1 LHTCK
6 QIGVLLEQLCHIR
19 EREDRLYLVSAAKD
33 TEVEAGDNATADAMG
48 SDGNIPDGNN
58 LHTQIMGTQAAF
70 GTQLPLA
77 SRAHARDDEP
87 QVIGVKPLEPVRAS
101 NTQRTEIRPGAA
113 KTDSETHHLLLN
125 LLEEAGLSKSLTTSA
140 PGFAQ
145 SDLDKQRSDATPAEH
160 DSPKVASEWSPQ
172 QSIRPGPEADNGDA
186 TSSVPDRGEKR
197 VKKVREISLEPT
209 MAAEDIQ
216 IEEHDIQESLI
227 EDVSE
232 TMPECTWMKGFVF
245 NRETLTV
252 PKAQRDMLTRDASW
266 LKPPPG
272 VQPFQNGNMPQLI
285 LSACHRIADE
295 RADTDIEEE
304 SDPDPSAETVDPSPE
319 SPLQKTQNDE
329 PATTQDDDDT
339 DGEMSWEESPESPE
353 RPPKAHQELPPD
365 SSLEKSASHSEHDS
379 ASQPTSK
386 GKQPRN
392 SSAVDISDDD
402 KSDGPSSSPPDL
414 TGSDDEM
421 DMEESVPQALG
432 EDLAQRTQTSS
443 ASDKLPGFVS
453 LRSPVVVQVKETP
466 YREGKDAPDTVGGRV
481 SNATQSSSGEPKHT
495 SSTSIIHSTYDT
507 PSLSDLADLEI
518 VENPKDSPSN
528 SHGKN
533 AGAKQREVEV
543 PSSVAQ
549 NLNGDESGDM
559 DMSDNIIEAQDPKKE
574 PELDTAMQ
582 QQLQHKLGNG
592 KKPTSTS
599 HVTPRSAQL
608 PPKNDSVEPS
618 LAVPHLASQATK
630 RKLISSPTKSKR
642 RQSKRREIKIVGF
655 RDDAPSAVDPMA
667 AFRRDRE
674 ESLRRLREQR
684 NSSTSFDSRRELI
697 SRLTAEQDSDAMEVD
712 EDVKE
717 EKREPSPSMSP
728 GHRDLYDDPSPGKAP
743 SAGTPASPPPT
754 TNIQSSGCLRN
765 THTRGPVPISAQPPP
780 STPEIADQDGDMSV
794 FQSFKAAYPEYG
806 GDETHF
812 RNQCT
817 QMYQLEQEDK
827 MVPKW
832 QWDDFII
839 RNRTDYRQYVVDCI
853 GEGENPEPYHRFYKN
868 EIRDTLYK
876 KGIIANTKTLQRAL
890 EELDAAPTR
899 TEKPRQTAQPI
910 QKPKPVRRS
919 LPGAFNQPQKPTHD
933 RVNNTHSRPRHS
945 LPINPRLQAPSP
957 HRPTPS
963 SSASSSRHQPRPS
976 NPTNRVPSTSQS
988 AHRSSI
994 NTDPTD
1000 TADTGDTSTGIP
1012 DKYRNFYFGYQRLT
1026 SFTGST
1032 KVSSTPGKK

>member
-209 MAAEDIQ
+209 RAAEDIQ

-507 PSLSDLADLEI
+507 PSLSDLADLGV

-533 AGAKQREVEV
+533 AGAKQKEVEV

-549 NLNGDESGDM
+549 NPNGDESGDM
-559 DMSDNIIEAQDPKKE
+559 DMSDNSIEAQDPKKE
-574 PELDTAMQ
+574 PEPDTAIDR
-582 QQLQHKLGNG
+582 

-599 HVTPRSAQL
+599 HPTPRSVQL
-608 PPKNDSVEPS
+608 PPKIDSVDPS
-618 LAVPHLASQATK
+618 PAVPHPASQATK
-630 RKLISSPTKSKR
+630 RKLISSPSKSKR

-655 RDDAPSAVDPMA
+655 GDDALSAVDPMT

-684 NSSTSFDSRRELI
+684 NSSTSFDSRREPT

-712 EDVKE
+712 EVVKE
-717 EKREPSPSMSP
+717 EKRQPSPSMSP
-728 GHRDLYDDPSPGKAP
+728 RHRGLYDGPSPGKAP
-743 SAGTPASPPPT
+743 SAGTPASPLPT
-754 TNIQSSGCLRN
+754 TNIQSNSRLRN
-765 THTRGPVPISAQPPP
+765 THSRGPVPISAQPPP
-780 STPEIADQDGDMSV
+780 SSAGIADQDGDKSV
-794 FQSFKAAYPEYG
+794 FQSFRAAYPEYD
-806 GDETHF
+806 GDEKHF

-839 RNRTDYRQYVVDCI
+839 RNRTDYKQYAMDCI
-853 GEGENPEPYHRFYKN
+853 GEGENPEPYHRFYKD

-876 KGIIANTKTLQRAL
+876 KGIIGNTKTLERAL
-890 EELDAAPTR
+890 QELDAAPTR
-899 TEKPRQTAQPI
+899 TEKPKQTAQPI
-910 QKPKPVRRS
+910 QKPKPVRKS
-919 LPGAFNQPQKPTHD
+919 LPSAFNQPQKPTHD
-933 RVNNTHSRPRHS
+933 RVHNTHSRPRHS
-945 LPINPRLQAPSP
+945 LPINPRLQAASP

-963 SSASSSRHQPRPS
+963 SSGSSSRHQPHLS

-1000 TADTGDTSTGIP
+1000 TADTGDTSTGVP